1 MSLQKL
7 LHRLLVI
14 ISLVTVLSGLTQL
27 VFPGLVLRILS
38 AEQTATSSHLFATIG
53 MFMVG
58 FGGVFLHSLL
68 TARPDPV
75 VVLWAALQKFGAFAL
90 VALGVAHGLFAW
102 LALGVA
108 CFDLVSGLLA
118 GLYWRKLGASQ
129 S

>member
-1 MSLQKL
+1 MSLEKL

-14 ISLVTVLSGLTQL
+14 ISVVTVLSGLTQL
-27 VFPGLVLRILS
+27 VCPGLVLRILS
-38 AEQTATSSHLFATIG
+38 AEQTPTSSHLFATIG

-68 TARPDPV
+68 TRPDPV
-75 VVLWAALQKFGAFAL
+75 VALWTALQKFGAFAL
-90 VALGVAHGLFAW
+90 VALGVAHGLFAL
-102 LALGVA
+102 LALGLA

-118 GLYWRKLGASQ
+118 SLYWRKLAASQ

>member
-1 MSLQKL
+1 MSLERL

-14 ISLVTVLSGLTQL
+14 ISVITVLSGLTQL
-27 VFPGLVLRILS
+27 IFPGLVLRILS
-38 AEQTATSSHLFATIG
+38 VEQTPTSSHLFATVG

-68 TARPDPV
+68 SARPDPV
-75 VVLWAALQKFGAFAL
+75 VALWAALQKFGAFAL

-102 LALGVA
+102 LALSVA
-108 CFDLVSGLLA
+108 CFDLLSGLLA
-118 GLYWRKLGASQ
+118 SLYWRKLVASQ